1 MEREQLENIYLVNGI
16 GDFKLRNLGD
26 LMKIH
31 GINARATEGFSKLSE
46 EDKKAYET
54 FIIRYMN
61 GHGLS
66 YRSTIYPEK
75 IYRAFEINYLVKEEP
90 SNDYYLN
97 FAGEV
102 WDCTDKNN
110 EFMVKEW
117 GDIEDKNKPGV
128 IAERK
133 DSYLRIELKER
144 KESSWLHITYEGEQW
159 Y

>member
-16 GDFKLRNLGD
+16 GDFQLRNLGD

-31 GINARATEGFSKLSE
+31 GINARTTEGFSKLSE

-61 GHGLS
+61 SLGLS
-66 YRSTIYPEK
+66 YRSNIHPQK
-75 IYRAFEINYLVKEEP
+75 IYRAFEINYMIKEVP
-90 SNDYYLN
+90 ADDYYLN

-102 WDCTDKNN
+102 WDCNDKNN
-110 EFMVKEW
+110 EFIVEEW

-128 IAERK
+128 IEEK
-133 DSYLRIELKER
+133 KESYLRIEFKNMETD
-144 KESSWLHITYEGEQW
+144 SWLHITSDGEGW